1 MLITIEG
8 GIDGS
13 GKSTLLA
20 RLHELLA
27 DLDPPLHP
35 GARRHLGRESVRR
48 AIAERMDPITEA
60 LLFCADHAA
69 HIDTL
74 IRPAL
79 DEGRLVVSDRY
90 ADSRFAY
97 QPVVL
102 DGVLPDPLSW
112 LFRIHEGGWS
122 IRPDRTFLLVLP
134 IEDAVSRL
142 ALRKRESISRTPQSY
157 RGCRRTTWALRRPTL
172 QGSSSSM
179 RSFQKKKSPGSSPTR
194 SGWCPIVTT
203 TSPPSVRTSTSSPAT
218 R

>member
-1 MLITIEG
+1 MLITIE

-20 RLHELLA
+20 RLRELLA
-27 DLDPPLHP
+27 DLDPLFTREP
-35 GARRHLGRESVRR
+35 GATWVGESVRR

-79 DEGRLVVSDRY
+79 DEGRLIISDRY

-102 DGVLPDPLSW
+102 AGVIPDPLSW
-112 LFRIHEGGWS
+112 LFRIHEGWT

-142 ALRKRESISRTPQSY
+142 GPEKKREYFENAAILSRVQENYLGLAAADPS
-157 RGCRRTTWALRRPTL
+157 RFVIVDALLPKEEVARFIADEIRAGALSSQRRP
-172 QGSSSSM
+172 
-179 RSFQKKKSPGSSPTR
+179 R
-194 SGWCPIVTT
+194 
-203 TSPPSVRTSTSSPAT
+203 A
-218 R
+218 

>member
-1 MLITIEG
+1 MLITIE

-20 RLHELLA
+20 RLRELLA
-27 DLDPPLHP
+27 DLDPLFTREP
-35 GARRHLGRESVRR
+35 GATWVGESVRR

-79 DEGRLVVSDRY
+79 NEGRLIISDRY

-102 DGVLPDPLSW
+102 DGVIPDPLSW
-112 LFRIHEGGWS
+112 LRRIHEGWT

-134 IEDAVSRL
+134 VDDAVSRL
-142 ALRKRESISRTPQSY
+142 GPEKKREYFENAAILSRVQENYLGLAAADPS
-157 RGCRRTTWALRRPTL
+157 RFVIVDALLPREEVARFIADEIRAGALSSRRRP
-172 QGSSSSM
+172 
-179 RSFQKKKSPGSSPTR
+179 R
-194 SGWCPIVTT
+194 
-203 TSPPSVRTSTSSPAT
+203 A
-218 R
+218 

>member
-1 MLITIEG
+1 MLITIE

-20 RLHELLA
+20 RLQELIA
-27 DLDPPLHP
+27 DLDPLFTREP
-35 GARRHLGRESVRR
+35 GATWVGDSVRR

-69 HIDTL
+69 HIDTV

-79 DEGRLVVSDRY
+79 DEGRLVISDRY

-102 DGVLPDPLSW
+102 DGVLPDPLEW
-112 LFRIHEGGWS
+112 LRRIHEGWS

-134 IEDAVSRL
+134 VEDAVSRL
-142 ALRKRESISRTPQSY
+142 DPEKKREYFENAGILARVQENYLDLAVTDPARFVVVDALLEKEEVAEFIAGEIRTSVRSSR
-157 RGCRRTTWALRRPTL
+157 RRP
-172 QGSSSSM
+172 
-179 RSFQKKKSPGSSPTR
+179 R
-194 SGWCPIVTT
+194 
-203 TSPPSVRTSTSSPAT
+203 A
-218 R
+218 

>member
-1 MLITIEG
+1 MLITIE

-20 RLHELLA
+20 RLRELLA
-27 DLDPPLHP
+27 DLDPLFTREP
-35 GARRHLGRESVRR
+35 GATWVGDSVRR
-48 AIAERMDPITEA
+48 AVAERMDPITEA

-79 DEGRLVVSDRY
+79 DEGRLIISDRY

-102 DGVLPDPLSW
+102 DGVIPDPLSW
-112 LFRIHEGGWS
+112 LLRIHEGWT

-142 ALRKRESISRTPQSY
+142 GPEKKREYFESAAILSRVQENYLGLAAADPS
-157 RGCRRTTWALRRPTL
+157 RFVIVDALLPKEEVARFIADEIRAGALSSRRRP
-172 QGSSSSM
+172 
-179 RSFQKKKSPGSSPTR
+179 R
-194 SGWCPIVTT
+194 
-203 TSPPSVRTSTSSPAT
+203 A
-218 R
+218 

>member
-1 MLITIEG
+1 MDPEGAALLITVE

-13 GKSTLLA
+13 GKTTLLA
-20 RLHELLA
+20 RLRGLLA
-27 DLDPPLHP
+27 DLDPIFTREP
-35 GARRHLGRESVRR
+35 GATWVGDAVRR

-79 DEGRLVVSDRY
+79 DEGRIVISDRY

-102 DGVLPDPLSW
+102 EGVLPEPLEW
-112 LFRIHEGGWS
+112 LRRIHEGWS

-134 IEDAVSRL
+134 VDDAISRL
-142 ALRKRESISRTPQSY
+142 DPETKREYFENAGILERVQENYLEIAASDPARFVIVDALLEKETVARFVADEIRAFARSSRRDP
-157 RGCRRTTWALRRPTL
+157 RA
-172 QGSSSSM
+172 
-179 RSFQKKKSPGSSPTR
+179 
-194 SGWCPIVTT
+194 
-203 TSPPSVRTSTSSPAT
+203 
-218 R
+218 

>member
-1 MLITIEG
+1 MLITIE

-20 RLHELLA
+20 RLRELLA
-27 DLDPPLHP
+27 DLDPLFTREP
-35 GARRHLGRESVRR
+35 GATWVGESVRR

-69 HIDTL
+69 HIDTV

-79 DEGRLVVSDRY
+79 DEGRLVISDRY

-112 LFRIHEGGWS
+112 LRRIHEGWS
-122 IRPDRTFLLVLP
+122 IRPDRTFLLALP
-134 IEDAVSRL
+134 VEDAVSRL
-142 ALRKRESISRTPQSY
+142 GPEKKREYFENAAILEQVQENYLNLAAADPLRFVVVDALLPKEEVARFIAGEIRTGVRSSR
-157 RGCRRTTWALRRPTL
+157 RRP
-172 QGSSSSM
+172 
-179 RSFQKKKSPGSSPTR
+179 R
-194 SGWCPIVTT
+194 
-203 TSPPSVRTSTSSPAT
+203 A
-218 R
+218 

>member
-1 MLITIEG
+1 MAPEGTPVLITIE

-20 RLHELLA
+20 RLRELLA
-27 DLDPPLHP
+27 DLDPLFTREP
-35 GARRHLGRESVRR
+35 GATWVGESVRR

-69 HIDTL
+69 HIDTV

-79 DEGRLVVSDRY
+79 DEGRLVISDRY

-112 LFRIHEGGWS
+112 LRRIHEGWS

-134 IEDAVSRL
+134 VEDAVSRL
-142 ALRKRESISRTPQSY
+142 GPEKKREYFENAAILEQVQENYLNLAAADPLRFVVVDALLPKEEVARFIAGEIRAGARSSR
-157 RGCRRTTWALRRPTL
+157 RRP
-172 QGSSSSM
+172 
-179 RSFQKKKSPGSSPTR
+179 R
-194 SGWCPIVTT
+194 
-203 TSPPSVRTSTSSPAT
+203 A
-218 R
+218 

>member
-1 MLITIEG
+1 MAPEGTSVLITIE

-20 RLHELLA
+20 HLRELLA
-27 DLDPPLHP
+27 DLDPLFTREP
-35 GARRHLGRESVRR
+35 GATWVGESVRR

-69 HIDTL
+69 HIDTV

-79 DEGRLVVSDRY
+79 DEGRLVISDRY

-102 DGVLPDPLSW
+102 DGVLPDPLQW
-112 LFRIHEGGWS
+112 LHRIHEGWS

-142 ALRKRESISRTPQSY
+142 GPEKKREYFENAAILSRVQENYLNLAASDSA
-157 RGCRRTTWALRRPTL
+157 RFVVVDALLEKEDVARFIADEIRAGALSSRRRP
-172 QGSSSSM
+172 
-179 RSFQKKKSPGSSPTR
+179 R
-194 SGWCPIVTT
+194 
-203 TSPPSVRTSTSSPAT
+203 A
-218 R
+218 

>member
-1 MLITIEG
+1 MLITIE

-20 RLHELLA
+20 RLRELLA
-27 DLDPPLHP
+27 DLDPLFTREP
-35 GARRHLGRESVRR
+35 GATWVGESVRR
-48 AIAERMDPITEA
+48 AVAERMDPITEA

-69 HIDTL
+69 HIDTV

-79 DEGRLVVSDRY
+79 DTGQLVISDRY

-102 DGVLPDPLSW
+102 DDVLSDPLSW
-112 LFRIHEGGWS
+112 LRRIHEGWS

-142 ALRKRESISRTPQSY
+142 DPEKKREYFESAAILERVQENYLNLAAADPSRFVVVDALLPKEDVA
-157 RGCRRTTWALRRPTL
+157 RFIADEIRTGARSSRRRP
-172 QGSSSSM
+172 
-179 RSFQKKKSPGSSPTR
+179 R
-194 SGWCPIVTT
+194 
-203 TSPPSVRTSTSSPAT
+203 A
-218 R
+218 

>member
-1 MLITIEG
+1 MLITIE

-27 DLDPPLHP
+27 DLDPLFTREP
-35 GARRHLGRESVRR
+35 GATWVGESVRR

-69 HIDTL
+69 HIDTV

-112 LFRIHEGGWS
+112 LRRIHEGWS

-134 IEDAVSRL
+134 VENAVSRL
-142 ALRKRESISRTPQSY
+142 GPEKKREYFESAAILSRVQENYLGLAAADPS
-157 RGCRRTTWALRRPTL
+157 RFVIVDALLPKEEVARFIADEIRAGALSSRRRP
-172 QGSSSSM
+172 
-179 RSFQKKKSPGSSPTR
+179 R
-194 SGWCPIVTT
+194 
-203 TSPPSVRTSTSSPAT
+203 A
-218 R
+218 